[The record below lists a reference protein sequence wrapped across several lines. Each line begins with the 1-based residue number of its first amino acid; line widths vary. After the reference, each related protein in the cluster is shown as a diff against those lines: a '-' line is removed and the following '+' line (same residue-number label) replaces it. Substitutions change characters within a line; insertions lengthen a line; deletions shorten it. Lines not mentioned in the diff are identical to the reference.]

1 MRFRLLVAAAVLAS
15 TTKLTAQFSHG
26 FPYGKSL
33 LSELDMKRYGPD
45 TSAVA
50 VVLDE
55 FGEAYVDNGGDNNI
69 LLEYHVKI
77 KVLKKEGLSEAN
89 FSIPLY
95 KSGERMQR
103 IISVEGHTAS
113 LNNGQMRESDLNPKD
128 VIRERYS
135 EHYDRV
141 VFTLPDV
148 RVGSVFE
155 VRYIL
160 ESPFFWNFW
169 PWKFQSNLPKR
180 QSVFWAR
187 IPANYNYN
195 VSLKGFLKFSEQES
209 ELVKSCYTPGGGNV
223 ADCSL
228 LKFTM
233 KDIPAFLE
241 EEYMTA
247 KSNFLAALNFELT
260 DIRAFDGRV
269 FKYTQTW
276 EAVEQQLKS
285 REDFGAQLK
294 KAKKQYASFAQTLT
308 SQEADPLKKVAI
320 LYKYFQDYFTWN
332 EEEGFVTDLGVK
344 TAFEQR
350 KGNVADINLS
360 LVAALEAAGF
370 TAFPVLLSTR
380 DNGLATKL
388 YPVLSEFNYVA
399 AYLTLGA
406 DKLILD
412 AAYPGLT
419 MGMLPHKCLN
429 GEGRVIAND
438 PELSTWV
445 PLTPKD
451 RSKKSISVEGV
462 LQSDGQLKATVTIK
476 SYGYEALHTREK
488 KNATPEEEYVKNFK
502 ISDDMSISK
511 YACENLGNID
521 EPLVETMDVVWT
533 TEADVADHLYFN
545 PFLFDR
551 WEKNPFQLTE
561 RTYPVDFGAPIE
573 SVLSLNLQYP
583 AEFELSETP
592 EQQAYALPRS
602 GGKFL
607 YNINQPEGKVMAT
620 SVLNLGRAAYTPNE
634 YFALKELFSR
644 IVQLHATPF
653 VFVRKKKN

>member
-1 MRFRLLVAAAVLAS
+1 MRFRLLLAGAGLAIAASLQ
-15 TTKLTAQFSHG
+15 AQFHHG

-33 LSELDMKRYGPD
+33 LTELDMKRYEPD

-55 FGEAYVDNGGDNNI
+55 FGEAYVDNGGNNNI

-77 KVLKKEGLSEAN
+77 KVLKKEGLAEAN

-95 KSGERMQR
+95 KNGDRAQR
-103 IISVEGHTAS
+103 IVSIEGHTAS
-113 LNNGQMRESDLNPKD
+113 LDNGQMKESYLNPKE
-128 VIRERYS
+128 VMREKSS
-135 EHYDRV
+135 EHFDRV
-141 VFTLPDV
+141 AFTLPDV
-148 RVGSVFE
+148 RVGSVIE

-169 PWKFQSNLPKR
+169 PWKFQSHLPKR

-195 VSLKGFLKFSEQES
+195 VSLKGFLKFSQQES
-209 ELVKSCYTPGGGNV
+209 ELVKNCYTPGGGNI

-233 KDIPAFLE
+233 TNIPAFLE

-260 DIRAFDGRV
+260 DVRAFDGRV

-276 EAVEQQLKS
+276 DAVEQQLKS

-294 KAKKQYASFAQTLT
+294 KAKKQYADVVQTLT
-308 SQEADPLKKVAI
+308 SQETDPLKKAAI
-320 LYKYFQDYFTWN
+320 VYKYVQDHFQWN
-332 EEEGFVTDLGVK
+332 EEESFVTELGVK
-344 TAFEQR
+344 AAFEQR

-360 LVAALEAAGF
+360 LVAALEAAGL
-370 TAFPVLLSTR
+370 TAYPVLLSTR
-380 DNGLATKL
+380 ENGLATKL
-388 YPVLSEFNYVA
+388 YPVLSEFDYVA
-399 AYLTLGA
+399 AYVTLGA

-412 AAYPGLT
+412 AAYPGLA

-438 PELSTWV
+438 PELSGWV
-445 PLTPKD
+445 ALTPKE
-451 RSKKSISVEGV
+451 RSKKVISVDGI
-462 LQSDGQLKATVTIK
+462 LHSDGQLKATVTIK
-476 SYGYEALHTREK
+476 SYGYDALRTRQQ
-488 KNATPEEEYVKNFK
+488 KNTATAEEYLKTLK
-502 ISDDMSISK
+502 TGTDMTIVN
-511 YACENLGNID
+511 YTCDNLKKID
-521 EPLVETMDVVWT
+521 EPLIETMEVVWNT
-533 TEADVADHLYFN
+533 DADVADHLYFN

-551 WEKNPFQLTE
+551 WEKNPFQLSE

-573 SVLSLNLQYP
+573 SILSLNLQYP

-592 EQQAYALPRS
+592 AQQAYALPRS

-607 YNINQPEGKVMAT
+607 YNVSQPEGKVTAT
-620 SVLNLGRAAYTPNE
+620 SILNLSRAAYTPNE

-653 VFVRKKKN
+653 VFIRKKKN